1 MKCFWS
7 LCLCFCANL
16 SFGQHQDDHKGYDML
31 FLGTQDYTY
40 NLNLKDE
47 LKYILPGLGLN
58 IVGAF
63 LIGQQNAVT
72 LDELA
77 LLDRNDVNSFDR
89 GATNNYSSR
98 AQTISDVML
107 FTGATIPLF
116 TLFSNNC
123 RQETKSIAFMTVET
137 VLITGGLTS
146 ITKAIAKRYR
156 PFNYNSEVPDNI
168 KLGKTTRLSFFS
180 GHASVT
186 SSLCV
191 MSAKILTDLNPNMKN
206 KGLVWG
212 TALILP
218 ATIGYLRYEAGK
230 HFPTDVITGYAVGA
244 IVGYLIPTIHMS
256 ERIDL
261 TYGGSFMSL
270 TYQF

>member
-1 MKCFWS
+1 
-7 LCLCFCANL
+7 
-16 SFGQHQDDHKGYDML
+16 ML
-31 FLGTQDYTY
+31 FLGSQDYTY

-47 LKYILPGLGLN
+47 LKYILPGVGLN
-58 IVGAF
+58 ILGSIF
-63 LIGQQNAVT
+63 IGQQNTVT

-77 LLDRNDVNSFDR
+77 LLDRNNVNSFDR
-89 GATNNYSSR
+89 GATDNYSSR

-107 FTGATIPLF
+107 FSGATIPMF

-137 VLITGGLTS
+137 VLITNGLTN
-146 ITKAIAKRYR
+146 ITKSIAKRYR
-156 PFNYNSEVPDNI
+156 PFNYNPNVPEDI
-168 KLGKTTRLSFFS
+168 KLGKSSRLSFFS

-191 MSAKILTDLNPNMKN
+191 MSAKILTDLNPNMKY

-212 TALILP
+212 ASLLFP

-230 HFPTDVITGYAVGA
+230 HFPTDVITGYVVGA
-244 IVGYLIPTIHMS
+244 AVGYLIPTIHMS
-256 ERIDL
+256 DRVDL
-261 TYGGSFMSL
+261 IYGGNVMSL
-270 TYQF
+270 SFQF